1 MTAPIAGKPWLAP
14 KTAPREIIARDPS
27 RSFNC
32 LQHDFP
38 SAICGWAN
46 HPEYEI
52 HLITKSHGSVI
63 AGDHVGTFGPGHL
76 SMMGPM
82 LPHDWVSDVSPG
94 EVVAGRDSLVHF
106 TDEWIRDCMQLMPEL
121 GQLDALL
128 TRSTRGVEFTG
139 QTAKIGAQALSRVI
153 ETSGPTRI
161 AQMFHLLDILASAPS
176 TECRSLASEWLGSG
190 HDETANE
197 AAEAGL
203 AYIFDNLTSEISLST
218 AASLAHMSDSTFS
231 KYFKRGAG
239 MTFSQMVK
247 RLRVSHACRL
257 LDSTRLSA
265 SAVAEASGFR
275 NLSNFNRQFLAEVGV
290 TPTAYRKVDPEHGTP
305 PASGSGHR

>member
-1 MTAPIAGKPWLAP
+1 MTASPTDKPWLAP
-14 KTAPREIIARDPS
+14 TTAPREIIARDPA

-32 LQHDFP
+32 IQHDFP
-38 SAICGWAN
+38 SAVCGWAN

-52 HLITKSHGSVI
+52 HLITQSHGSMI
-63 AGDHVGTFGPGHL
+63 AGDYVGTFGPGHL

-82 LPHDWVSDVSPG
+82 LPHDWVSDIAPG
-94 EVVAGRDSLVHF
+94 EVVIKRDTLVHF
-106 TDEWIRDCMQLMPEL
+106 TDEWIRECMRLMPEL
-121 GQLDALL
+121 GQLNALL

-139 QTAKIGAQALSRVI
+139 QTARAGAAALASVV

-161 AQMFHLLDILASAPS
+161 AHMFELLDILASAPPV
-176 TECRSLASEWLGSG
+176 ECRSLASEWLGVG
-190 HDETANE
+190 RDETAN
-197 AAEAGL
+197 AAVEAGL

-218 AASLAHMSDSTFS
+218 AASLAYMSDSTFS

-247 RLRVSHACRL
+247 KLRISQACRL

-265 SAVAEASGFR
+265 SAVAESSGFR
-275 NLSNFNRQFLAEVGV
+275 NLSNFNRQFLTEVGV
-290 TPTAYRKVDPEHGTP
+290 TPTAYRKLEHDHGTP
-305 PASGSGHR
+305 LPPQSRG